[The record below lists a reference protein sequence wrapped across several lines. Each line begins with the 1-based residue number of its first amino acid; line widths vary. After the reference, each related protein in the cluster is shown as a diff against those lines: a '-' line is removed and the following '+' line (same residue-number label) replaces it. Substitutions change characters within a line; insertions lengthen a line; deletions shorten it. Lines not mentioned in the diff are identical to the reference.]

1 MATKDERPG
10 LLSKVAMFV
19 RNPTKDWSDLS
30 RTETE
35 PDSAYDKQALK
46 AMIERKRQND
56 FVRKREF
63 DQLRK
68 LRNRD
73 PSAVANLARPSFFQ
87 SSIPTDPDGRAVTL
101 KKIDEIEA
109 QMSRQWWKGKQD
121 AAAAGHDG
129 GDQRSPAAPSV
140 GVAPQVLASGD
151 VFKGA
156 KHGVASSAAES
167 TLPVMRDAQDRPGVG
182 APLTEYAATQMGQ
195 ATEPMFNPPTA
206 KATVGKPVSVR
217 ATESSDLSFTTSKLL
232 ALEVNDAA
240 ADPELEEAAI
250 RFANGDDH
258 GAESSLISAL
268 RRGVADASTAF
279 NWAAALMDLYRA
291 TQNRERFDWAIIEFA
306 HLWDERV
313 PRWDVVQLHTA
324 FGAETTL
331 AAPFVPEPVAGE
343 YVEAEAMWSSPNVL
357 DVQAM
362 ETLRMVLSTQPMPW
376 TLDWSALERIDASA
390 MPLLS
395 GLFASLCDE
404 PVALRFAGASQLL
417 VALQLLTPS
426 ANRSVDSAW
435 WIVRLNVLR
444 ALQCL
449 DDFELVALDY
459 CITYEVSPPAWAPA
473 RCEYSAVHF
482 RSAQTASA
490 DFVSTSPM
498 GVGSVTVT
506 SQELRG
512 VVAGDTTALLAGL
525 DSARDQSNNIV
536 VSCRFLVRV
545 DFSAAGTILNWVV
558 SRQAEGC
565 MVQFQ
570 DVHRLVAAFFNVIGI
585 SEHARVVLRDL

>member
-19 RNPTKDWSDLS
+19 RNPTKDWSDIS

-121 AAAAGHDG
+121 AAAAANAGSE
-129 GDQRSPAAPSV
+129 QRPSAVAPGSDTQPSLAPSD
-140 GVAPQVLASGD
+140 ASAGTRYGG
-151 VFKGA
+151 GA
-156 KHGVASSAAES
+156 AAS
-167 TLPVMRDAQDRPGVG
+167 TLPIMRGVPDQPGAG
-182 APLTEYAATQMGQ
+182 APQTEYAATQMGQ
-195 ATEPMFNPPTA
+195 PTEPMFAPPA
-206 KATVGKPVSVR
+206 SKAPGSKPSFAR

-232 ALEVNDAA
+232 ALEVSDAA

-291 TQNRERFDWAIIEFA
+291 TQNRERFDWAIVEFA

-313 PRWDVVQLHTA
+313 PRWDVVQLNTA

-343 YVEAEAMWSSPNVL
+343 YVEADPMWSCPQFL
-357 DVQAM
+357 DVQGM
-362 ETLRMVLSTQPMPW
+362 EALRLVLSTQPMPW
-376 TLDWSALERIDASA
+376 TLDWTALERIDAPA

-404 PVALRFAGASQLL
+404 PVSLRFAGASQLL
-417 VALQLLTPS
+417 TALQFLTPS

-473 RCEYSAVHF
+473 RCDYSAVHF
-482 RSAQTASA
+482 RSAHAASA

-498 GVGSVTVT
+498 GVGSVTLT

-536 VSCRFLVRV
+536 ISCRFLVRV

-585 SEHARVVLRDL
+585 SEHARVVPRDL

>member
-19 RNPTKDWSDLS
+19 RNPTKDWSDIS

-121 AAAAGHDG
+121 AAAAAHAGNEQRPSAVSHASDTRQALAPG
-129 GDQRSPAAPSV
+129 GI
-140 GVAPQVLASGD
+140 
-151 VFKGA
+151 
-156 KHGVASSAAES
+156 SAAVS
-167 TLPVMRDAQDRPGVG
+167 TLPIMRGIPDQPGVG
-182 APLTEYAATQMGQ
+182 APQTEYAATQMGQ
-195 ATEPMFNPPTA
+195 PTEPMFAAPA
-206 KATVGKPVSVR
+206 SKAPAGKPSFAR

-232 ALEVNDAA
+232 ALEVSDAA

-291 TQNRERFDWAIIEFA
+291 TQNRERFDWAIVEFA

-313 PRWDVVQLHTA
+313 PRWDVVQLNTA
-324 FGAETTL
+324 FGTETTL
-331 AAPFVPEPVAGE
+331 AAPFVPEPVTGE
-343 YVEAEAMWSSPNVL
+343 YVEADAMWSSPQLL
-357 DVQAM
+357 DVHGM
-362 ETLRMVLSTQPMPW
+362 EALRMVLSTQPMPW
-376 TLDWSALERIDASA
+376 TLDWSALERIDAPA

-404 PVALRFAGASQLL
+404 PVALRFAGVSQLL
-417 VALQLLTPS
+417 TALQFLTPS
-426 ANRSVDSAW
+426 GNRSVDSAW

-444 ALQCL
+444 ALQAL

-473 RCEYSAVHF
+473 RCDYMAVQF
-482 RSAQTASA
+482 RAGHDASV
-490 DFVSTSPM
+490 DFVSTSLM
-498 GVGSVTVT
+498 GAGSVTLT